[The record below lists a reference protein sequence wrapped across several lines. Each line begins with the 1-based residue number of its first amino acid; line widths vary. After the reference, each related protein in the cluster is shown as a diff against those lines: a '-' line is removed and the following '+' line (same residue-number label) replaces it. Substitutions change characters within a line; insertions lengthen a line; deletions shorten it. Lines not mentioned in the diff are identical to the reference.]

1 MEGIVEM
8 KNDEQIKKDVLEY
21 IMTTE
26 LPNEVTGVVKRDRRP
41 TDSNA
46 EDVIIS
52 VLANENGQI
61 QVCTVNVNI
70 YVKDKPAGRQ
80 KDPNHDRL
88 DTLASMSAQIFEVFR
103 GNNYRAHLKAQ
114 RITAVGEDEHVI
126 TNKIEYKQVNE

>member
-1 MEGIVEM
+1 M
-8 KNDEQIKKDVLEY
+8 KNDEQIKKDVLDY

-26 LPNEVTGVVKRDRRP
+26 LPDAVSGIVKRDRRP
-41 TDSNA
+41 TDSDK

-70 YVKDKPAGRQ
+70 YVKDELAGRQ
-80 KDPNHDRL
+80 KDPHHDRL
-88 DTLASMSAQIFEVFR
+88 NELASIAAEIFEVFR
-103 GNNYRAHLKAQ
+103 GEHYRAHLKAQ